1 MAIAEPAAGHP
12 ANPFALYFAA
22 TRPAF
27 LLVTLGACAVGL
39 ASASRMRPLDWGL
52 AVVTCVFALVAHAG
66 ANVLNDY
73 YDSRSGN
80 DAANTGRLYP
90 FTGGSRFIQ
99 NGVLT
104 EQATLA
110 FGLALFAATI
120 AAGLWLMSV
129 VGAGLFAFGAAGLL
143 VGWAY
148 SAPPL
153 RLNSRGIGEACIWL
167 SWALVAA
174 GAHYVQTRAA
184 SGAPWI
190 AVGGYALLVTNVLLI
205 NEFPDARA
213 DEAVGKRHLVVRL
226 GPECGAVAY
235 AAFAIAANAWVAVAA
250 AQGLLPTASLATL
263 VAAPLSALAIVSL
276 WKHRHA
282 SQNLRPAI
290 VLTIAAALTHAAVL
304 SLALALA

>member
-1 MAIAEPAAGHP
+1 MTNAEPAVGHP
-12 ANPFALYFAA
+12 GNPVALYFAA
-22 TRPAF
+22 TRPPF

-39 ASASRMRPLDWGL
+39 ASASRAGPVDPLL
-52 AVVTCVFALVAHAG
+52 ALVTCVFALVAHAG

-80 DAANTGRLYP
+80 DVANTGRLYP

-99 NGVLT
+99 NGLLT
-104 EQATLA
+104 ERATLA
-110 FGLALFAATI
+110 FGLALFAATV

-129 VGAGLFAFGAAGLL
+129 VGPGLFAFGAAGLL

-153 RLNSRGIGEACIWL
+153 RLNSRGVGEACIWL
-167 SWALVAA
+167 AWALVAA
-174 GAHYVQTRAA
+174 GAHYVQARSA

-190 AVGGYALLVTNVLLI
+190 AAGGYALLVTNVLLI
-205 NEFPDARA
+205 NEFPDASA
-213 DEAVGKRHLVVRL
+213 DAAVGKRHLVVRL

-235 AAFAIAANAWVAVAA
+235 TSIALAANAWVAVATL
-250 AQGLLPTASLATL
+250 QHLLPVAALATL
-263 VAAPLSALAIVSL
+263 AAAPLSALAAVSL
-276 WKHRHA
+276 WKHRRA
-282 SQNLRPAI
+282 SAKLRPAI

-304 SLALALA
+304 TLALAFA

>member
-1 MAIAEPAAGHP
+1 MAIAEPAIGRSGSPLAT
-12 ANPFALYFAA
+12 YFAA

-27 LLVTLGACAVGL
+27 LLVTLGACAIGL
-39 ASASRMRPLDWGL
+39 AAASRSRPLDLVL
-52 AVVTCVFALVAHAG
+52 ALVTCVFAMAAHAG

-80 DAANTGRLYP
+80 DACNTGRLYP

-104 EQATLA
+104 ERATLA
-110 FGLALFAATI
+110 FGVALFAATV
-120 AAGLWLMSV
+120 AAGLWLMAV
-129 VGAGLFAFGAAGLL
+129 VGRGLFAFGAVGLL

-148 SAPPL
+148 SGPPM
-153 RLNSRGIGEACIWL
+153 RLNSRGIGEVCIWL
-167 SWALVAA
+167 AWALVAA
-174 GAHYVQTRAA
+174 GAHYVQSGSA

-190 AVGGYALLVTNVLLI
+190 AAGGYALLVTNVLLI

-213 DEAVGKRHLVVRL
+213 DEAVGKRHAVVRL

-235 AAFAIAANAWVAVAA
+235 AAVVVAANAWIAVAVT
-250 AQGLLPTASLATL
+250 QGLLPPAALAAL
-263 VAAPLSALAIVSL
+263 LAAPLSALATASL
-276 WKHRHA
+276 WKHRREIA
-282 SQNLRPAI
+282 NLRPAI
-290 VLTIAAALTHAAVL
+290 VFTIAAALTHASVL